1 MNKILF
7 TFFLCITA
15 LSYAQV
21 APIDTA
27 RIQEPPKDSIVSV
40 KPARSA
46 AKPSKTEAKI
56 IADLEQANGP
66 TRKTIKLNP
75 TRAGLYSAVL
85 PGLGQYYNKK
95 YWKIPVVWGAVG
107 AGVGIA
113 IWNDNQYKKYR
124 GYYIAKLNG
133 TPNEFVDS
141 NPGLDKRAL
150 ANAQDRSKRQRDYAI
165 AITGLIYILNIMD
178 AVVDAHLYE
187 SRHDPDLTFSP
198 TVIQD
203 QYGFLPPKSG
213 LSLSYRF

>member
-1 MNKILF
+1 MKKIFF

-15 LSYAQV
+15 LVCAQV
-21 APIDTA
+21 TPIDTV
-27 RIQEPPKDSIVSV
+27 RMNERPKDSIVSV
-40 KPARSA
+40 KPV
-46 AKPSKTEAKI
+46 KPSKTEAKI

-124 GYYIAKLNG
+124 EYYIAKLNG

-187 SRHDPDLTFSP
+187 SRHDPDLTFNP
-198 TVIQD
+198 AVIQD
-203 QYGFLPPKSG
+203 QYGFSPPKTG
-213 LSLSYRF
+213 LTLSYRF